1 MSYQQQIPIPPQERQ
16 RQREEEEQRRRA
28 EEELAEATGRRYE
41 APPVQQQPV
50 RHSVYQAP
58 PQLQGGGTGVTT
70 QEERTY
76 AMLCHLSTFAG
87 SVIPFGGILGP
98 LVVWLMKKDTM
109 PLVDQQGREAM
120 NFQLTVHIALLASL
134 LLTFVGIGFILLG
147 VVALGSLILTIM
159 AAVAAQEG
167 KRYRYPFTLRFF

>member
-1 MSYQQQIPIPPQERQ
+1 MSYQQQIPIPPQERE

-41 APPVQQQPV
+41 APPVQQQ
-50 RHSVYQAP
+50 HSVHQVP
-58 PQLQGGGTGVTT
+58 PQLHGAIT

-76 AMLCHLSTFAG
+76 AMLCHLASFAG
-87 SVIPFGGILGP
+87 GLVPFGGILGP

-147 VVALGSLILTIM
+147 VVALGSLVLTIV

-167 KRYRYPFTLRFF
+167 KQYRYPFTLRFF